1 MGEEAPRARDPQDRV
16 PCEFCNEEEAVLYC
30 RADLARLCLYCDQ
43 SVHTANALSRKHV
56 RSQICDNCGSE
67 PASVCCS
74 TDGLVLC
81 QECDWDAHGS
91 CPNPSSHD
99 RSPVEGF
106 SDCPSALE
114 IASLWGLDL
123 AQKWPPPHPPHQQ
136 QDATG
141 FSSWNSLESIFTGD
155 SVFQELYVPS
165 VPKGQK
171 SVLGC
176 GRQRQALLQQLLDLA
191 KRDNLLNLQGDLKPP
206 TPKAKDKTSLDE
218 DLYLQQMPFTSLLMM
233 PPSQSAV
240 HKERDQHVEEDSV
253 VSNYGQTANSNQ
265 IWWDFNSGKPRSE
278 NMESSYD
285 ITYATN
291 GGGFTIRNYNEYT
304 NENSYGTVKGFN
316 EIYGTNHP
324 SAFEQDPP
332 SNDSCHVPC
341 QDMDLIQMANK
352 WQKSSSSS
360 SGKETALIN
369 DAAAIGSSCSQDKV
383 PMCSGRE
390 ISFSN
395 QPILAANDPVKSYK
409 IDSELVAQ
417 NRGNAMLRYREKKK
431 TRRYDKHIRY
441 ESRKA
446 RADTRLRVK
455 GRFVKSSVE
464 NDG

>member
-1 MGEEAPRARDPQDRV
+1 MGEEAPSARRSQDKGVV
-16 PCEFCNEEEAVLYC
+16 PCEFCNEQEAVLYC
-30 RADLARLCLYCDQ
+30 RADSARLCLYCDQ

-91 CPNPSSHD
+91 CANPASHD
-99 RSPVEGF
+99 RSQVEGF

-123 AQKWPPPHPPHQQ
+123 AHKWPPQ
-136 QDATG
+136 QDTG
-141 FSSWNSLESIFTGD
+141 FSSWNSLESIFTAD
-155 SVFQELYVPS
+155 SMFQDLYVPS

-176 GRQRQALLQQLLDLA
+176 GKQRQALLQQLLDLG
-191 KRDNLLNLQGDLKPP
+191 KRDSAVDLQGDLKPP

-218 DLYLQQMPFTSLLMM
+218 DSYLQQMPFTSLLML
-233 PPSQSAV
+233 PPSQQSDV
-240 HKERDQHVEEDSV
+240 HKSKDQHVQEESV
-253 VSNYGQTANSNQ
+253 VSNYGQTAHSNQ

-278 NMESSYD
+278 NMDSAYD
-285 ITYATN
+285 ITFATN
-291 GGGFTIRNYNEYT
+291 GEGFTIRNYNEFT
-304 NENSYGTVKGFN
+304 NENSYESTKAFKGM
-316 EIYGTNHP
+316 YGMNHP
-324 SAFEQDPP
+324 SAFEQDVP
-332 SNDSCHVPC
+332 SNDIRHVPS
-341 QDMDLIQMANK
+341 QDMDLIQMASK

-360 SGKETALIN
+360 SGKETALMN
-369 DAAAIGSSCSQDKV
+369 DATAIRPSCSSQDKV
-383 PMCSGRE
+383 SMCSGQE
-390 ISFSN
+390 ISFSS
-395 QPILAANDPVKSYK
+395 QPILAANDTVKSYK

-431 TRRYDKHIRY
+431 TRRYEKHIRY

-446 RADTRLRVK
+446 RADTRMRVK
-455 GRFVKSSVE
+455 GRFVKSAVE
-464 NDG
+464 NGG